1 MSQHDFCDMV
11 LSRRLEYGFNG
22 YQVPSMPRAARSARR
37 RSSARNNA
45 EDPKLCAFDLLAT
58 LAGNLL
64 VGNSSSASTSNSST
78 QNGNCVINDLNGEE
92 GYVDQSDH
100 SEPQPD
106 DRSSTEKEIINSL
119 IILPDIDEGKSNPSG
134 IDIHASAGD
143 VSIKLGDTADTKDQ
157 SEGLGA
163 DMLSCEQG
171 NTDSERVGDFV
182 RNGPSVLPKVK
193 DETHGQMK
201 VESHISDGADVYSLK
216 DHVTSDKKPLARH
229 SSNNSSRLDPCE
241 NKDQLSLSSFP
252 VENGVVVV
260 SRDNDDNSSGCT
272 HPSSY
277 TKPFRPVPYI
287 GDRRI
292 RKVLASQSC
301 KAIPRYKSKFLRPG
315 GGPYQAHFLDSDR
328 WLNYQGIQ
336 SQRNFPF
343 KKRKFYDMDCRSI
356 SDKET
361 NGKGGDN
368 ISTSRKS
375 LKEDCS
381 EPERFTSL
389 AVPRS
394 TFPDVDSHVKLRIE
408 SFRVPEMLI
417 EIPETATVGSLKRAV
432 VDAVTTILGGGLH
445 VGVLLQ
451 GQKVGDDSKTLQ
463 QTGISHDR
471 ALDALG
477 FMLEPDPAHYP
488 PPISPGSSSLL
499 RHCDAPQP
507 LTRYHA
513 APTKVQPGNCD
524 KLAEPRGAHSR
535 KLVESDRDSTTSP
548 VNMLRKGRAESKAL
562 VPIPSMNT
570 GAKAAVAIHRKSK
583 RSEIAQRRIRRPFTV
598 AEVEALVQAV
608 EKLGTGRWRDVKLHA
623 FDSARH
629 RTYVDLKDKWKTLVH
644 TAKISPQQRRGEP
657 VPQELLDRVLTAH
670 AYWGQQQSRPQ
681 QLKQLLY

>member
-1 MSQHDFCDMV
+1 MV
-11 LSRRLEYGFNG
+11 LSRRLDYGFNG

-37 RSSARNNA
+37 RSSAWKNV
-45 EDPKLCAFDLLAT
+45 EDAKLCPFDLLAT

-64 VGNSSSASTSNSST
+64 VGNSSPASTGNSST
-78 QNGNCVINDLNGEE
+78 QNDNCVINDLNGEE
-92 GYVDQSDH
+92 GYADQSDH
-100 SEPQPD
+100 SEPQQD
-106 DRSSTEKEIINSL
+106 DRSSSEKEIINSP
-119 IILPDIDEGKSNPSG
+119 IILPDIGEAKYNPSG

-143 VSIKLGDTADTKDQ
+143 ASVKPAGTANTKDQ
-157 SEGLGA
+157 SESLGE
-163 DMLSCEQG
+163 MLSCEQG

-182 RNGPSVLPKVK
+182 VDGPSVLPKVE
-193 DETHGQMK
+193 DETLGQMK
-201 VESHISDGADVYSLK
+201 VESHISSGADVYSLK
-216 DHVTSDKKPLARH
+216 DHVTSDKKPLAQH
-229 SSNNSSRLDPCE
+229 SSNNSSQMVLCE

-252 VENGVVVV
+252 VKNGVTVV

-277 TKPFRPVPYI
+277 KKPFRPVPYI

-301 KAIPRYKSKFLRPG
+301 KVIPRYKKKFLRPG
-315 GGPYQAHFLDSDR
+315 GGQYQAHCRDRDR
-328 WLNYQGIQ
+328 WLNYQRCQ

-343 KKRKFYDMDCRSI
+343 KKRKFYDMDCQSI

-361 NGKGGDN
+361 NGKSGDN
-368 ISTSRKS
+368 ICTSRKS
-375 LKEDCS
+375 SKEDCS
-381 EPERFTSL
+381 APERFTSL
-389 AVPRS
+389 AVQRS
-394 TFPDVDSHVKLRIE
+394 SFPGVNSHVKLRIE

-432 VDAVTTILGGGLH
+432 VDAMTTILGGGLH

-451 GQKVGDDSKTLQ
+451 GKKVGDDNKTLQ

-488 PPISPGSSSLL
+488 PSMSPGCLSLL

-507 LTRYHA
+507 LMRHPAT
-513 APTKVQPGNCD
+513 PTNVQPGNCN
-524 KLAEPRGAHSR
+524 KLAEPRGANLG

-548 VNMLRKGRAESKAL
+548 MNMLRKGRAESKAL
-562 VPIPSMNT
+562 VPISSMN
-570 GAKAAVAIHRKSK
+570 AIAAVPIHRKSK
-583 RSEIAQRRIRRPFTV
+583 RSEIAQRRIRRPFSV

-608 EKLGTGRWRDVKLHA
+608 EKLGTGRWRDVKLCA
-623 FDSARH
+623 FDSAKH

-670 AYWGQQQSRPQ
+670 AYWAQQQSRQQ
-681 QLKQLLY
+681 QLKQLL